1 MAGAPVA
8 WARRAPSL
16 RVSDY
21 AGGFA
26 YRPADTPEGGKPWP
40 RGTAGPIEWSGG
52 VSMRV
57 LLSVAVVRG
66 LKRPALVPPGGEPQG
81 PGHPD
86 EKILTRAARP
96 INARAAPA
104 VPALRY

>member
-1 MAGAPVA
+1 
-8 WARRAPSL
+8 
-16 RVSDY
+16 
-21 AGGFA
+21 
-26 YRPADTPEGGKPWP
+26 
-40 RGTAGPIEWSGG
+40 
-52 VSMRV
+52 MRV